1 MKLSSKPL
9 AMAYVPWQTFENV
22 LDGSCGLSQGS
33 IFEDL
38 IFPFIGPQAACQAD
52 AKDCP
57 MNGNRPQANPGNHQ
71 RNNMG
76 RSWQTQNRSCGRRC
90 GY

>member
-1 MKLSSKPL
+1 MKLSNKPL

-22 LDGSCGLSQGS
+22 MDAECGLNHGT

-38 IFPFIGPQAACQAD
+38 IFPFVGSQAACQAHSMP
-52 AKDCP
+52 KKP
-57 MNGNRPQANPGNHQ
+57 NTNSHGRYNQQPYNQ
-71 RNNMG
+71 NN
-76 RSWQTQNRSCGRRC
+76 SYGRRC

>member
-1 MKLSSKPL
+1 MNLSNKPL

-22 LDGSCGLSQGS
+22 LDAGCGLNQGS

-38 IFPFIGPQAACQAD
+38 VFPFIGSQAACQA
-52 AKDCP
+52 P
-57 MNGNRPQANPGNHQ
+57 RRNPSHQ
-71 RNNMG
+71 RPC
-76 RSWQTQNRSCGRRC
+76 RQNSSCGRRC

>member
-1 MKLSSKPL
+1 MKLSNKPI

-22 LDGSCGLSQGS
+22 LEAGCGLKQGS

-38 IFPFIGPQAACQAD
+38 IFPFVGSQAACQA
-52 AKDCP
+52 
-57 MNGNRPQANPGNHQ
+57 Q
-71 RNNMG
+71 RMPNSAPNC
-76 RSWQTQNRSCGRRC
+76 SCGRRG

>member
-1 MKLSSKPL
+1 MNLSSKPL

-22 LDGSCGLSQGS
+22 MDGCAGVAHGT

-38 IFPFIGPQAACQAD
+38 VFPFIGAQAACQAK
-52 AKDCP
+52 A
-57 MNGNRPQANPGNHQ
+57 NRQARTSMPP
-71 RNNMG
+71 R
-76 RSWQTQNRSCGRRC
+76 QNCSCGRRC

>member
-1 MKLSSKPL
+1 MNLSNKPI

-22 LDGSCGLSQGS
+22 MDGCAGLAHGT

-38 IFPFIGPQAACQAD
+38 VFPFIGAQAACQAR
-52 AKDCP
+52 P
-57 MNGNRPQANPGNHQ
+57 NNRSNNRPSNNWSSMNSMPSHQ
-71 RNNMG
+71 NC
-76 RSWQTQNRSCGRRC
+76 SCGRRC

>member
-1 MKLSSKPL
+1 MNLSNKPL

-22 LDGSCGLSQGS
+22 LDAGCGLNQGS

-38 IFPFIGPQAACQAD
+38 VFPFIGSQAACQA
-52 AKDCP
+52 P
-57 MNGNRPQANPGNHQ
+57 RRNPSQQRPC
-71 RNNMG
+71 R
-76 RSWQTQNRSCGRRC
+76 QNSSCGRRC

>member
-1 MKLSSKPL
+1 MNLSSKPL

-22 LDGSCGLSQGS
+22 MDGCAGVAHGT

-38 IFPFIGPQAACQAD
+38 VFPFIGAQAACQA
-52 AKDCP
+52 KP
-57 MNGNRPQANPGNHQ
+57 NRAARTSMPP
-71 RNNMG
+71 R
-76 RSWQTQNRSCGRRC
+76 QNCSYGRRC